1 MSKLP
6 INQIIHGDCL
16 EVMKSFPDK
25 SIDLVLTDPPYGIGL
40 AKGTITTYG
49 QSIDKGRRYEG
60 DWDNATPS
68 KEYFD
73 EMLRVGKN
81 VVIFGGQFFTDK
93 LPVNGHWVVWDK
105 KGDIQFDNPFGDCE
119 LIYTNVNRKSVKKYT
134 VIQQGFITEDKSP
147 RLHPTQ
153 KPVSLMEK
161 LVEEYSEEGGVVLD
175 PFSGSCTTCAAA
187 ISLKRN
193 YICIEREEKY
203 ANVCLE
209 RLQTTTAPMF

>member
-134 VIQQGFITEDKSP
+134 VIQ
-147 RLHPTQ
+147 
-153 KPVSLMEK
+153 
-161 LVEEYSEEGGVVLD
+161 
-175 PFSGSCTTCAAA
+175 
-187 ISLKRN
+187 
-193 YICIEREEKY
+193 RELY
-203 ANVCLE
+203 TL
-209 RLQTTTAPMF
+209 LP